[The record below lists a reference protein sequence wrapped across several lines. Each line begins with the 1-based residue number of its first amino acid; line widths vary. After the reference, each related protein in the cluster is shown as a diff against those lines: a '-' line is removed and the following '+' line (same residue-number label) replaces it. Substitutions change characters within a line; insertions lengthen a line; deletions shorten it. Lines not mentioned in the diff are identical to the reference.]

1 MELIELSARLDHG
14 MPREPGI
21 GFTLTSGRVFLG
33 SLNEGGHR
41 LFHGGQGR
49 TRNRKDSLFIS
60 TQFFN
65 FFPSLGDLSSGAL
78 SNHAIG
84 LERGGRQGWDI
95 EEHEKSLGR
104 LHD

>member
-14 MPREPGI
+14 MPREPGF

-49 TRNRKDSLFIS
+49 TRNRRFTFQLYSVFLIS
-60 TQFFN
+60 FLRWGIYPVEHYPTM
-65 FFPSLGDLSSGAL
+65 LSVLNVGE
-78 SNHAIG
+78 G
-84 LERGGRQGWDI
+84 KGGILKNMKRA
-95 EEHEKSLGR
+95 
-104 LHD
+104 

>member
-1 MELIELSARLDHG
+1 MRVGIVYFTEDRVEQETEKIHFSAL
-14 MPREPGI
+14 
-21 GFTLTSGRVFLG
+21 LG
-33 SLNEGGHR
+33 
-41 LFHGGQGR
+41 
-49 TRNRKDSLFIS
+49 
-60 TQFFN
+60 FFN